1 MDQLTFDMNDGETLS
16 ENIIDTL
23 DHIIEEVCKKQDI
36 DKKYIKIYSL
46 NEHKKSKK
54 QVQDNNSD
62 ETVKNELENDS
73 SQNKSYS
80 VWILEPLMLEA
91 EFKEVK
97 SDRCFKLTRINNSKS
112 S

>member
-1 MDQLTFDMNDGETLS
+1 M
-16 ENIIDTL
+16 
-23 DHIIEEVCKKQDI
+23 
-36 DKKYIKIYSL
+36 

-112 S
+112 SRIEVEYLYQRKDCIKT